1 MTPRQRRRGLMA
13 CIAATITVTVTMGL
27 TMPFLGIWLENQ
39 GVPVWLNGLNA
50 AVQMM
55 AILFLVPVAPGI
67 IKRLGLL
74 RVIAVGGT
82 GMLVTIA
89 LLPVF
94 PNVWIWFPLRFL
106 LGFFS
111 EMVFTAGDIW
121 LNQLAEEKR
130 RGRTLAIAAVF
141 QHGGFAVGPL
151 AIGFL
156 GTDSW
161 LALHVG
167 LAVIAAGLSILAF
180 GRGTTL
186 AITGEHRA
194 RLVHFIRIA
203 PVLMVA
209 AFMFGL
215 IDESVLALLVV
226 YGMRKGL
233 DEAAAGL
240 LLASFIGGAVLGQ
253 FPVGWLA
260 DRIDRTKVIAGC
272 IAIALVML
280 LVLPFVT
287 GNPVLSVVVLGL
299 MGATVGSTYTVAL
312 AMMGQRFR
320 SGELVGITT
329 CFMFLWAS
337 GSFIAPALS
346 GGAMALVGP
355 DGMPFLAAF
364 LSALFLAILIR
375 EIRRA
380 KRAPHPP
387 GAGHKAR
394 SCRPNEVR

>member
-1 MTPRQRRRGLMA
+1 MTPTQRRRGLVA

-50 AVQMM
+50 SVQMM
-55 AILFLVPVAPGI
+55 AILFLVPVAPRI
-67 IKRLGLL
+67 IKRQGLL
-74 RVIAVGGT
+74 RVIVIGGI

-111 EMVFTAGDIW
+111 EMLFTAGDIW

-151 AIGFL
+151 AIGYL

-161 LALHVG
+161 LALYVG
-167 LAVIAAGLSILAF
+167 VAVIAAGLVPLAI

-186 AITGEHRA
+186 AITGDHRA
-194 RLVHFIRIA
+194 RLVYFIRVA
-203 PVLMVA
+203 PVLMIA

-226 YGMRKGL
+226 YGLRKGL

-240 LLASFIGGAVLGQ
+240 LLASFIVGAVIGQ
-253 FPVGWLA
+253 LPVGWLA
-260 DRIDRTKVIAGC
+260 DRINRTKVIAGC

-280 LVLPFVT
+280 LVLPFVA
-287 GNPVLSVVVLGL
+287 GDRFLSTVVMGL

-312 AMMGQRFR
+312 AMMGERFR
-320 SGELVGITT
+320 GGELVGITT

-346 GGAMALVGP
+346 GAAMALVGP
-355 DGMPFLAAF
+355 DGMPVLAAF
-364 LSALFLAILIR
+364 LSAVFLAILVR

-380 KRAPHPP
+380 KPALPTLS
-387 GAGHKAR
+387 G
-394 SCRPNEVR
+394 